1 MREGRGKERGKQSQ
15 DKTAKRYAWGLSPL
29 LYFPSVIYESKE
41 AKGQEMPSSRP
52 LMTSISRDVA
62 DGIAFALSIRI
73 LRQEPSAARIA
84 LFTPS
89 RSPQ

>member
-1 MREGRGKERGKQSQ
+1 MRGKPSPSE
-15 DKTAKRYAWGLSPL
+15 TTKRYAWGLSPL

-41 AKGQEMPSSRP
+41 AKGQEMLSSRP
-52 LMTSISRDVA
+52 LMTSISRNVA
-62 DGIAFALSIRI
+62 GGIAFALSMRI